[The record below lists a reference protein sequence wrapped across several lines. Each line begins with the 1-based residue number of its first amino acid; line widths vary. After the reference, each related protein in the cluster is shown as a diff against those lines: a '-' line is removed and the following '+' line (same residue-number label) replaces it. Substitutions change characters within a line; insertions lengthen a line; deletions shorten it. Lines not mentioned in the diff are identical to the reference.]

1 MIMKKLIGYTMFWI
15 AVGMVLMLIIS
26 DVWIAVIIIAFL
38 LIVIIPEQGIIQI
51 NAGIFRPLFVIFA
64 LFLVPVGPQI
74 WIAKKVMHPFL
85 TELINVYSMP
95 VVCLI
100 YPFVYII

>member
-38 LIVIIPEQGIIQI
+38 LIVG
-51 NAGIFRPLFVIFA
+51 
-64 LFLVPVGPQI
+64 
-74 WIAKKVMHPFL
+74 
-85 TELINVYSMP
+85 YSLLH
-95 VVCLI
+95 CE
-100 YPFVYII
+100 

>member
-38 LIVIIPEQGIIQI
+38 LIVGYI
-51 NAGIFRPLFVIFA
+51 LFHC
-64 LFLVPVGPQI
+64 Q
-74 WIAKKVMHPFL
+74 
-85 TELINVYSMP
+85 
-95 VVCLI
+95 
-100 YPFVYII
+100 